1 MKRSM
6 HALDFDGQ
14 VDTCSLIYL
23 ALQSLLS
30 RTTGLVIMDEGRA
43 NEHEPSLNLLG
54 LRQPKHPFWPSDL
67 SHMGP
72 NDSEVGLVNSMMDSS
87 QLCFWKWWTQSPLDP
102 WILWWTFWTNRQSLN
117 YAFEKML
124 DSELLGLFDTMMDI
138 LNQPPKFLDSL
149 MKWWTF
155 YEPMC

>member
-1 MKRSM
+1 MDCSIIDRNEKVYACLGFWRPSWY
-6 HALDFDGQ
+6 
-14 VDTCSLIYL
+14 CSLIYL

-67 SHMGP
+67 SHRGS
-72 NDSEVGLVNSMMDSS
+72 NQSLELWIRWWTQANYA
-87 QLCFWKWWTQSPLDP
+87 FEKWWTQSPLDP

-138 LNQPPKFLDSL
+138 LNPP
-149 MKWWTF
+149 MR
-155 YEPMC
+155 